1 MTVVQSKLVYEPGRR
16 LGYQGPRKVP
26 HSPTPCEKSARW
38 DKLNILQIN
47 IAGLQN
53 KSDEL
58 LKLLKENDVQIA
70 LIQETI
76 LPMKKE
82 ISTPGYNQF
91 RCDCQKCQGIM
102 TLIRLDT
109 QAEVVKHPAGDMDLQ
124 KITVWLGK
132 LKFTIY
138 NVYWPNDSF
147 TEFPLKETTFKRTI
161 IAGDFNAHTPSLGYP
176 SYNSRGREVEELCN
190 SSNLILEQN
199 MDSQPTLL
207 HRRHLTTSRPDLT
220 ILSADLLEN
229 TTVRVLDDIGSDH
242 LPILTS
248 IQKLPK
254 TRHRRRTFW
263 NFKKA
268 SWNDFSTATDVGI
281 NSVDIENDPLNKVSS
296 DICKVI
302 LNAAKK
308 TIPKGNVKKFRP
320 YWTKDLESAVSER
333 RRARRLAE
341 KKPTTDNRNKYN
353 RLTAKVRYLT
363 RTGKRA
369 KWRDTCQNL
378 DLNRNGHKAWKLLGN
393 LEGSSKKENPKPI
406 TKEGKKIVDG
416 QKKANHF
423 NNYLAGVNKSTRRRN
438 LDKALWKLYK
448 RKVSSPSC
456 NAQPF
461 DLDFT
466 KQELENA
473 IKKAAHRKAPG
484 PDKITNEMISHL
496 GTLTR
501 HRLLQFINR
510 SWREG
515 KLPSSW
521 RTARVTPI
529 LKKGKPAGQPQ
540 SYRPI
545 SLTSC
550 LGKVAERMINTRLY
564 YWLEKNGILQ
574 NVQAGF
580 RKDCRTEDQLFRFVQ
595 STIDGFQDG
604 RSTTAVFIDLQQ
616 AYDRVWRKGLLMKMN
631 NMGIHGKM
639 LRWIHAFLTDR
650 TIQTTVDGCT
660 SSKKTL
666 EEGLPQGSALS
677 CTLFLIF
684 INDLPPQIKISKA
697 LFADDLVIWTSEKYP
712 ILARAKLKK
721 ALATITTYCNLWKIK
736 INKHKSVYSIF
747 SRSHTIARSDQHLE
761 LDGAKLQKEV
771 NPAYLGVTL
780 DRQLNMNL
788 FISTLKEKACRRL
801 NLIKR
806 LATTTWGADKS
817 TLRHLYLGYVRSAMD
832 YALPIQTVSSKRA
845 SASLDKIQNQGLRLI
860 CGGRRSTPTAAC
872 EIDANIEPLD
882 LRRERAVIESVERY
896 RRLEKD
902 HPNRELVDSWTPNQ
916 RLQQQSPMDVAFK
929 VEQQHHL
936 PQERLPNPKHTS
948 AAPWSTLKAPTIKTS
963 LLDPTINKSTDPVVL
978 KTCTMDTIY
987 SYPDS
992 WIHGYTDGS
1001 AFKGTTFAGF
1011 GVHLRFPDGT
1021 SSDFSDACGRTC
1033 SNFEAEISALISA
1046 TELTHQ
1052 HFELQTHQP
1061 TNVVFF
1067 SDSKAT
1073 LEALENLSTNSN
1085 RDIQKL
1091 AHVIH
1096 NLLTSYDIQVTLQ
1109 WVPGHADIRG
1119 NDHADRLAK
1128 QGAGKEQPDKLCS
1141 YTTTRQVLRNNFRE
1155 IWYNRWAKG
1164 NTGRVMYK
1172 EMDKPKQQDPINQLS
1187 RPDQSLIFQFRT
1199 QHTQLN
1205 WDINRFNP
1213 QHLPHCRNCS
1223 HPYETVGH
1231 VLFECPRLEKSRR
1244 QLLPQLP
1251 STSNVLYGPRTQL
1264 VNTCLFIRSALR
1276 MNVICL

>member
-176 SYNSRGREVEELCN
+176 CYNSRGREVEELCN

-281 NSVDIENDPLNKVSS
+281 NSVDIENNPLNKVSS

-650 TIQTTVDGCT
+650 TIQTTVDGFT

-684 INDLPPQIKISKA
+684 INDLPPR
-697 LFADDLVIWTSEKYP
+697 LRYP
-712 ILARAKLKK
+712 
-721 ALATITTYCNLWKIK
+721 
-736 INKHKSVYSIF
+736 
-747 SRSHTIARSDQHLE
+747 
-761 LDGAKLQKEV
+761 
-771 NPAYLGVTL
+771 
-780 DRQLNMNL
+780 
-788 FISTLKEKACRRL
+788 
-801 NLIKR
+801 
-806 LATTTWGADKS
+806 
-817 TLRHLYLGYVRSAMD
+817 
-832 YALPIQTVSSKRA
+832 
-845 SASLDKIQNQGLRLI
+845 
-860 CGGRRSTPTAAC
+860 
-872 EIDANIEPLD
+872 
-882 LRRERAVIESVERY
+882 
-896 RRLEKD
+896 
-902 HPNRELVDSWTPNQ
+902 
-916 RLQQQSPMDVAFK
+916 
-929 VEQQHHL
+929 
-936 PQERLPNPKHTS
+936 
-948 AAPWSTLKAPTIKTS
+948 
-963 LLDPTINKSTDPVVL
+963 
-978 KTCTMDTIY
+978 
-987 SYPDS
+987 
-992 WIHGYTDGS
+992 
-1001 AFKGTTFAGF
+1001 
-1011 GVHLRFPDGT
+1011 
-1021 SSDFSDACGRTC
+1021 
-1033 SNFEAEISALISA
+1033 
-1046 TELTHQ
+1046 
-1052 HFELQTHQP
+1052 
-1061 TNVVFF
+1061 
-1067 SDSKAT
+1067 
-1073 LEALENLSTNSN
+1073 
-1085 RDIQKL
+1085 
-1091 AHVIH
+1091 
-1096 NLLTSYDIQVTLQ
+1096 
-1109 WVPGHADIRG
+1109 
-1119 NDHADRLAK
+1119 
-1128 QGAGKEQPDKLCS
+1128 
-1141 YTTTRQVLRNNFRE
+1141 
-1155 IWYNRWAKG
+1155 
-1164 NTGRVMYK
+1164 
-1172 EMDKPKQQDPINQLS
+1172 
-1187 RPDQSLIFQFRT
+1187 
-1199 QHTQLN
+1199 
-1205 WDINRFNP
+1205 
-1213 QHLPHCRNCS
+1213 
-1223 HPYETVGH
+1223 
-1231 VLFECPRLEKSRR
+1231 
-1244 QLLPQLP
+1244 
-1251 STSNVLYGPRTQL
+1251 
-1264 VNTCLFIRSALR
+1264 
-1276 MNVICL
+1276 